1 MERLST
7 ALEVRYLQLEIGG
20 RKEKGRFAPFS
31 FRLLMRKAFRSS
43 SAVERRSIL
52 HQTFFL
58 KVERRSPVLHP
69 PSSVLHHPSSILRHP
84 SSVIRHPSP
93 VPPHF
98 YYPSTLC
105 MLQTNLPAL
114 KKLIPN
120 SFTALN
126 LFFGCQSII
135 SSLEGNLQ
143 QAAWFIGI
151 AAILDF
157 FDGFVARLLN
167 AYSEIGKQLDSLA
180 DVVSFGVAP
189 GMIFYVISQD
199 HLLFGNSFPM
209 YVPLLIVFSYL
220 PFLIPIFSAVRLA
233 KFNIDTRQSD
243 SFIGLPTP
251 ANALFVCAIPF
262 VLESGPDWAALLFAS
277 KYFLLLF
284 PIISSYLLVAE
295 LPLFALKFKNFSFT
309 DNSLRYL
316 FLLGCG
322 VLIFFFHYF
331 GVGLSIVLYV
341 LLSLLVHLKLIK
353 L

>member
-1 MERLST
+1 VGHGINGNENFTLNITPLDLARGPVPAIKNRGTKGKRARS
-7 ALEVRYLQLEIGG
+7 ALFPFVYFCAEHSVPRSLE
-20 RKEKGRFAPFS
+20 
-31 FRLLMRKAFRSS
+31 AF
-43 SAVERRSIL
+43 
-52 HQTFFL
+52 T
-58 KVERRSPVLHP
+58 
-69 PSSVLHHPSSILRHP
+69 HHPSPI
-84 SSVIRHPSP
+84 IRPPSP
-93 VPPHF
+93 VIRPPPPLTF
-98 YYPSTLC
+98 IIPQLC
-105 MLQTNLPAL
+105 VCCKQILPAL

-251 ANALFVCAIPF
+251 ANALFICAIPF
-262 VLESGPDWAALLFAS
+262 VLESGPDWAAILFAS

-284 PIISSYLLVAE
+284 PIVSSYLLVAE

>member
-1 MERLST
+1 LEGIGKADMDNLST

-20 RKEKGRFAPFS
+20 RKEKGRFAPF
-31 FRLLMRKAFRSS
+31 FLSS
-43 SAVERRSIL
+43 
-52 HQTFFL
+52 TFAQ
-58 KVERRSPVLHP
+58 SNPVLEHG
-69 PSSVLHHPSSILRHP
+69 REA
-84 SSVIRHPSP
+84 VIRHPASVTRPPSP
-93 VPPHF
+93 LTFIIPQ
-98 YYPSTLC
+98 LC
-105 MLQTNLPAL
+105 VCCKQILPAL

-120 SFTALN
+120 SLTALN

-209 YVPLLIVFSYL
+209 YVPLLILFSYL

-251 ANALFVCAIPF
+251 ANALFICAIPF

-284 PIISSYLLVAE
+284 PIVSSYLLVAE

-331 GVGLSIVLYV
+331 GVGLSIVHYV

>member
-1 MERLST
+1 MLKNHLST

-20 RKEKGRFAPFS
+20 RKEKGRCAPFFLSSTFAP
-31 FRLLMRKAFRSS
+31 RN
-43 SAVERRSIL
+43 
-52 HQTFFL
+52 
-58 KVERRSPVLHP
+58 PVLENGREA
-69 PSSVLHHPSSILRHP
+69 VT
-84 SSVIRHPSP
+84 RHPSP
-93 VPPHF
+93 VPHPPHF

-120 SFTALN
+120 SLTALN

-209 YVPLLIVFSYL
+209 YVPLLILFSYL

-251 ANALFVCAIPF
+251 ANALFICAIPF
-262 VLESGPDWAALLFAS
+262 VLESGPGWAALLFAS

-284 PIISSYLLVAE
+284 PIVSSYLLVAE